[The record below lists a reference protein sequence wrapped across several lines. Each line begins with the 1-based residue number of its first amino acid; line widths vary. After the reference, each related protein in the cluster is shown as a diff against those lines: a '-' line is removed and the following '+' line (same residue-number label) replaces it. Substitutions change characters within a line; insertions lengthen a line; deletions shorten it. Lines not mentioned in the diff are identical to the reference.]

1 VQPHAH
7 PPLGVRAND
16 RPALEVA
23 DIVRA
28 HGDAFVRAHVLLP
41 EQHAVLRAIARCRTA
56 ALGGHLEV
64 CDSCSYSRPAYN
76 SCRNRHCPKCQ
87 ALTQARWIERRMER
101 VLPTHAF
108 HVVFTLPSELR
119 GLVMGNR
126 EKLFNMLLASA
137 AESLLELG
145 RDPKWLGAELGV
157 TSVLHTWT
165 RALLFHPHV
174 HCIVTGGGLSLD
186 GQRWIAARPNFLFP
200 VRVLGALFR
209 GKFLAATIADLAR
222 LRSEW
227 LRCHVEAR
235 RALAGDGRNTAPGRA
250 ARRSRRRDGDGHG
263 ARLCRRRSAV
273 SDPDRMT
280 ARAPT
285 ARTSSSAGPSAAAC
299 AATYC
304 RASWS
309 AARLPGETISPR
321 TTRAAGR
328 RCQRARIQRHRGC
341 DDNECDTGTAGA
353 AAARSTCPPAS
364 PAPAARRAT
373 EATGSGGRLVKA
385 SPTASAALRR
395 SGRLAHCTCPPKIA
409 PSQGSESARGGT
421 PGPTSSRRTR
431 STGSPGSTK
440 HEEGRTADSLMRT
453 NASIA

>member
-119 GLVMGNR
+119 GLVLGNR

-209 GKFLAATIADLAR
+209 GKFLARLVGAYEEGKLRLTGPAAPLADRGRFEHVKDKIHRVRWVVYAKPPFGGPEQVFRYLGRYTHRVGLSNRRLVSLDERGVTFRTHGEQTVTLAPDEFLRRFVLHVLPKGFVKIRHHGLMAASHVQTKLAR
-222 LRSEW
+222 
-227 LRCHVEAR
+227 AR
-235 RALAGDGRNTAPGRA
+235 RLLGNAPPDPA
-250 ARRSRRRDGDGHG
+250 PVTERSRRDFSEIPLALTGID
-263 ARLCRRRSAV
+263 
-273 SDPDRMT
+273 
-280 ARAPT
+280 
-285 ARTSSSAGPSAAAC
+285 
-299 AATYC
+299 
-304 RASWS
+304 
-309 AARLPGETISPR
+309 I
-321 TTRAAGR
+321 R
-328 RCQRARIQRHRGC
+328 RCPRCG
-341 DDNECDTGTAGA
+341 TGTMVC
-353 AAARSTCPPAS
+353 RPLPVD
-364 PAPAARRAT
+364 PLAPM
-373 EATGSGGRLVKA
+373 
-385 SPTASAALRR
+385 
-395 SGRLAHCTCPPKIA
+395 A
-409 PSQGSESARGGT
+409 PD
-421 PGPTSSRRTR
+421 TS
-431 STGSPGSTK
+431 
-440 HEEGRTADSLMRT
+440 
-453 NASIA
+453 